1 MSLFRFE
8 LLKIFT
14 KKSIWITLFAIIG
27 LFLLSYSGEYKYG
40 WDQYN
45 NVEFQK
51 IGREVA
57 KGHEGV
63 ILEADIVK
71 AEKLLNEYE
80 QQAFTVVYESDKL
93 AEAKERWE
101 IAIADTKVLT
111 GSRDDIFAKVETLER
126 QNETLEGAGL
136 EKNNLHI
143 EMLKNREEPFFAYS
157 NGWRGMIDY
166 FNTYGLIAL
175 AVLIILGLSSIFSQE
190 DETGVN
196 QFILSSKH
204 GRKKLVTAKIAAGFV
219 YVLVIASTFYL
230 IAFIHHAYLY
240 TLEGGEGSLQLMMK
254 YMASPYSFTLMEY
267 HFVQI
272 AIYLGA
278 ALAFSL
284 LVLLVSALVRNSLI
298 SFFISGV
305 VFGVPLFM
313 TKILDIKQEWIINL
327 FSFSYTNIMGVEE
340 LFMKFKAFTLFG
352 NVVTYSTLAVAYLI
366 AAATICFLLLFVVN
380 KRKQYV

>member
-57 KGHEGV
+57 KSHEGV

-71 AEKLLNEYE
+71 AEKLLNKYE
-80 QQAFTVVYESDKL
+80 QQAFTVVYDSDKL

-111 GSRDDIFAKVETLER
+111 GSKDDIFAKVETLER
-126 QNETLEGAGL
+126 QNETLEGADL
-136 EKNNLHI
+136 DKNNLHI
-143 EMLKNREEPFFAYS
+143 EMLKNREEPYFTYS
-157 NGWRGMIDY
+157 NGWRGIIDY

-219 YVLVIASTFYL
+219 YVLVIASTLYF

-240 TLEGGEGSLQLMMK
+240 TLEGGEGSLQLVMK
-254 YMASPYSFTLMEY
+254 YMGSPYPFTLMEY

-352 NVVTYSTLAVAYLI
+352 NVVTYSTLAVLYLI